1 MIFLKISVNYIWAMD
16 RMRCIIKRALTPVTV
31 MLVPHT
37 CSGELRM
44 RVPAMV
50 LAVFMFL
57 SLAGGVYVYTLADA
71 AFRYEPTRKEL
82 EYYKGQFAEL
92 EVTITSLASAD
103 REFRTLFDLGDRS
116 GVLENLNET
125 DMGDI
130 DMTYLKKQI
139 NHTIDTVGEIR
150 DYLSE
155 ARDLYMATPMGWPV
169 EGWMSSRYGY
179 RTHPIKGT
187 RMFHSGLDIATRP
200 GKPIRATA
208 DGIVSFSGRSGS
220 SGNLVAV
227 EHGYGYRTHYAH
239 NKKNEVSVGQVVKRG
254 DIVAY
259 VGSTGSSTG
268 PHSHYEVW
276 KEGKAIDPMPF
287 VKGGRW

>member
-1 MIFLKISVNYIWAMD
+1 MD
-16 RMRCIIKRALTPVTV
+16 RINCVIRKLVMPVTV

-37 CSGELRM
+37 CSGELRL
-44 RVPAMV
+44 RVPAFA
-50 LAVFMFL
+50 LAIAMLF
-57 SLAGGVYVYTLADA
+57 SLVGVVYVYTLADA
-71 AFRYEPTRKEL
+71 AFRYEPASKEL
-82 EYYKGQFAEL
+82 EYYKRQFVEL
-92 EVTITSLASAD
+92 ESTISSLTAAD
-103 REFRTLFDLGDRS
+103 REFRSLFDLGDRS

-130 DMTYLKKQI
+130 DMRYLKKQI
-139 NHTIDTVGEIR
+139 NQTIDTVGEIR

-169 EGWMSSRYGY
+169 EGWLSSRYGY
-179 RTHPIKGT
+179 RKHPIKKS
-187 RMFHSGLDIATRP
+187 RKFHSGLDVATRP
-200 GKPIRATA
+200 GKPIRVTA
-208 DGIVSFSGRSGS
+208 DGVVSFSGRSGS
-220 SGNLVAV
+220 NGNLVAV
-227 EHGYGYRTHYAH
+227 EHGFGYTTYYAH
-239 NKKNEVSVGQVVKRG
+239 NKKNTVTVGEVVKRG

-276 KEGKAIDPMPF
+276 KNGKAIDPMPF